1 MELQEYLESE
11 KKKNQQTGFL
21 FFVLMLVHVIASL
34 FAPSIVYEDV
44 AVNILYSQGLILIPV
59 ILFFIITKR
68 NPFKFIQLNKIH
80 WLSVILLIVLTYCM
94 LPLMTVINLFS
105 MLFVKNHTAALI
117 TDSITDYG
125 LIGSTLLFALTP
137 ALIEEI
143 SYRGVFY
150 QAARG
155 RRPIRA
161 MVVSG
166 LLFGAM
172 HMNFNQIL
180 YACVMGVIFG
190 LVIEASGSL
199 LSTMIMHFMFN
210 FNSVFLSW
218 GINKIINSEFY
229 KKLMESS
236 GQEMQMAEAA
246 STEIPIVTMLF
257 MIVVYAVMAVVGIGI
272 GYFVL
277 RGIAKLNHKDEQF
290 KALLSKL
297 KKKPVQE
304 IEGETSSEEEPKT
317 KIWNIWYT
325 LGIILCVG
333 MAVFQ
338 EIASRM

>member
-1 MELQEYLESE
+1 
-11 KKKNQQTGFL
+11 
-21 FFVLMLVHVIASL
+21 
-34 FAPSIVYEDV
+34 
-44 AVNILYSQGLILIPV
+44 
-59 ILFFIITKR
+59 
-68 NPFKFIQLNKIH
+68 
-80 WLSVILLIVLTYCM
+80 M
-94 LPLMTVINLFS
+94 LPLTTVINLFS

-117 TDSITDYG
+117 TDSITDYR

-218 GINKIINSEFY
+218 AMNKLMNSEFY
-229 KKLMESS
+229 KQLMELNGEQNS
-236 GQEMQMAEAA
+236 MAEVVE
-246 STEIPIVTMLF
+246 TEITIETFL
-257 MIVVYAVMAVVGIGI
+257 VVFVFYGFLAAVGLLV

-277 RGIAKLNHKDEQF
+277 KGIAKLNGKHEHF
-290 KALLSKL
+290 IALFSN
-297 KKKPVQE
+297 KKKNMSQE
-304 IEGETSSEEEPKT
+304 TERCLEKEECLNKEEYWNKEKSYNEEEYLDEEEPKT

-325 LGIILCVG
+325 LGVLICVA
-333 MAVFQ
+333 MAVLQ
-338 EIASRM
+338 EVASRL